1 MDKWTRRPCL
11 RCLGESLGALGCM
24 QAQKMG
30 GRLLGW
36 AVVTWQIVTARSN
49 FLRETDNRELRHVA
63 EGSRRRYVYVHGR
76 PGGGKHGANATA
88 RPVKSAEY
96 WRRELDKAKANA
108 KLARRAKAA
117 VA

>member
-49 FLRETDNRELRHVA
+49 FLRETDI
-63 EGSRRRYVYVHGR
+63 
-76 PGGGKHGANATA
+76 
-88 RPVKSAEY
+88 
-96 WRRELDKAKANA
+96 
-108 KLARRAKAA
+108 
-117 VA
+117 

>member
-49 FLRETDNRELRHVA
+49 FLRETDTLLGQPADAQLRIKLPPA
-63 EGSRRRYVYVHGR
+63 ERGVEKKLGSS
-76 PGGGKHGANATA
+76 N
-88 RPVKSAEY
+88 
-96 WRRELDKAKANA
+96 
-108 KLARRAKAA
+108 
-117 VA
+117 